1 MDGANVR
8 FCVSRGG
15 FIGTTVS
22 PCARPR
28 STLRRLSEQIG
39 RYAYL
44 PFGAGPRICIGAA
57 FALQEATLV
66 LAAIAKNFRLLLAP
80 GATVWPLQR
89 VTLRPTGGLPMVLAR
104 DALRAEVK
112 PRHGLKTF
120 AMGALDEQIGS
131 RHPVPSPMPAL
142 ASAAGSAKEWQRAN
156 FRGNMPPAN
165 HRANADQSHR
175 PTELLGPWAIDGL
188 TPLRVPLVDGQRPG
202 RARVTNPMVKQAT
215 RTRDLQRQERLWSER
230 MAADHDVISDIV
242 DLVLRSRMEL
252 TQSPA
257 LVPRADE
264 PRNPM

>member
-89 VTLRPTGGLPMVLAR
+89 VTLRSMGGLPMVLAR

-112 PRHGLKTF
+112 PRHGSRLLPWARLMNRLVAVTRFPPRCRPLLRLPVRPKNGSAPTF
-120 AMGALDEQIGS
+120 GGTCRRQII
-131 RHPVPSPMPAL
+131 VPMPT
-142 ASAAGSAKEWQRAN
+142 KV
-156 FRGNMPPAN
+156 
-165 HRANADQSHR
+165 
-175 PTELLGPWAIDGL
+175 T
-188 TPLRVPLVDGQRPG
+188 GQRNSWVHG
-202 RARVTNPMVKQAT
+202 R
-215 RTRDLQRQERLWSER
+215 
-230 MAADHDVISDIV
+230 
-242 DLVLRSRMEL
+242 L
-252 TQSPA
+252 TG
-257 LVPRADE
+257 
-264 PRNPM
+264 